1 MKKAIRILSASM
13 ALVLSVASLGMVGT
27 AQRTQSVGEQPKPG
41 TTSDSQ
47 VMTATPPLA
56 PATVKAKYEG
66 GVVGYAKSEG
76 TLNFDDTNRRL
87 LFRNKEEKEL
97 FSVPYDVIFSA
108 IADTQARR
116 PAAASVAASAVPYG
130 LGLPMLLFKKKHRY
144 LTLQYRDPDTKSE
157 GVTSFK
163 LENKDTLASVLYT
176 LGQKAG
182 LSQRG
187 DAFIRRTDNAPS
199 QIDASGSTT
208 TTTTTTT
215 TPTTPPEKQP
225 GDAPKAQPQPF

>member
-1 MKKAIRILSASM
+1 MKKAIRITSAAM
-13 ALVLSVASLGMVGT
+13 ALVLSVATLGTIGS
-27 AQRTQSVGEQPKPG
+27 AQRTQSVGEQSKPG
-41 TTSDSQ
+41 TTSDAQ
-47 VMTATPPLA
+47 VMTATPPPA

-66 GVVGYAKSEG
+66 GVVGYAKSDG
-76 TLNFDDTNRRL
+76 TLSFDDTNRRL
-87 LFRNKEEKEL
+87 LFRNKEQKEL
-97 FSVPYDVIFSA
+97 FSVPYDVIVSA

-116 PAAASVAASAVPYG
+116 PTAANVAAGAIPYG

-163 LENKDTLASVLYT
+163 MENKDTLASVLYT

-182 LSQRG
+182 LTQRG
-187 DAFIRRTDNAPS
+187 DAFIRRADNAPS
-199 QIDASGSTT
+199 QVDASGSTT

-215 TPTTPPEKQP
+215 TTPPQKQP
-225 GDAPKAQPQPF
+225 GDAPKAQPQPL